1 MAAGSRLPLDVSH
14 PAVVYSRQGPS
25 VPNPEDGHPQ
35 HQDHGQVLLLDQ
47 ARGTTWCI
55 GPGYWI
61 AAQSLPSG
69 RFSTTT
75 EPTGEGKMTSVSNV
89 PFNFS
94 ISQHQGLFNVGDL
107 LVQNQAIMSRSGYPE
122 DKEGGKRRRM
132 VALPPSNSCVQ
143 PLYDVMFVCTA
154 ACCYLF
160 VYVNQHKSK

>member
-1 MAAGSRLPLDVSH
+1 MWTWSDSRQEKRFQPVASGSRLPLDVSH
-14 PAVVYSRQGPS
+14 PVVVYSRQGPS
-25 VPNPEDGHPQ
+25 VPNPEDGQPQ

-61 AAQSLPSG
+61 AAQPLPSR

-107 LVQNQAIMSRSGYPE
+107 FVQNQALHVKIRRSRRQG
-122 DKEGGKRRRM
+122 RRKDEK
-132 VALPPSNSCVQ
+132 NG
-143 PLYDVMFVCTA
+143 CTTTI
-154 ACCYLF
+154 
-160 VYVNQHKSK
+160 Q